1 MRRYSEKAVAL
12 DPDEPTIHWL
22 LALDHLSQRRHAEA
36 EREARELLRIEPSSD
51 LGYSLLAQIVLH
63 DGRPAEAVRHI
74 ERSMQLN
81 PRFPDLCLHVLGHA
95 YLLLRDWTR
104 AEDALRSRIRRNA
117 KTGSC
122 SRILLVFRARPS
134 GPTGRRARRMGGAQA
149 SASVLFILADRRKA
163 WFYRDPADETFVLE
177 GLRKAGVAD

>member
-1 MRRYSEKAVAL
+1 M
-12 DPDEPTIHWL
+12 
-22 LALDHLSQRRHAEA
+22 ALDHLSQRRHAEA

-117 KTGSC
+117 KTNLQC
-122 SRILLVFRARPS
+122 ILL
-134 GPTGRRARRMGGAQA
+134 
-149 SASVLFILADRRKA
+149 ASVLGHQDRLDDARAEWEELRLQHPSFILADRRKA
-163 WFYRDPADETFVLE
+163 WFYRDPADETF
-177 GLRKAGVAD
+177 GGFSKGQRPR